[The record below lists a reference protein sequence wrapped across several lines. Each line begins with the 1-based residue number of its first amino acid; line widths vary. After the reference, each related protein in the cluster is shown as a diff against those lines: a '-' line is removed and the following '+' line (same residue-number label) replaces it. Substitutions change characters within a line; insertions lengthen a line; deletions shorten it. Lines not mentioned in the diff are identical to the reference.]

1 MDCYDLFSGCGG
13 WSCGA
18 TQAGHRVVFACDN
31 NADAL
36 AAHRANHPTA
46 THERLELPHARLRFP
61 TDGRKFHVHGS
72 PPCTQFSTMRT
83 KRGNDAKDA
92 NHRAANLVEWYL
104 KTALASGA
112 TSWSMEQVP
121 SRAVRA
127 IVERVQSKHRQRMAH
142 GIFQL
147 RDLGVPQTRKRLL
160 AGSPK
165 LIARLKQLAAQNRH
179 RSVLD
184 VLPNARG
191 THVRSS
197 LGWEKKA
204 LRDNRKPGESKYVY
218 TPSADPLHACRPIDG
233 PAPTVCTTSPLKW
246 AGTLWNVGHK
256 SASLNTREYAALQ
269 TFPNDYKLPAHAR
282 TAQLLV
288 GNAVPPVVARLMMGG
303 NAAPARPRSPLAREA
318 GARARVARSRAGTR
332 DPGSAREPQAVQIH
346 ERSRG
351 LARGAASRSRAL
363 ASARERSSI
372 SARKRSRALLR
383 QGAKE
388 LASGWVVSGTLAA
401 PPVSCGRRYA
411 ARTVRRRTLAAA
423 LRPMP
428 LHQPSLHE
436 LLGAPRAEHVASGR
450 LELYEYFAGAGGF
463 CTGAVQAGCVPVYA
477 CDACPLA
484 LETHR
489 RNHPATEHQCVELPD
504 RSAVARLPT
513 DGRRYHVH
521 CSPPCTKV
529 SVMNH
534 TNEALGNSGAQGC
547 EHAVDLIE
555 WSLEMMLASQ
565 CTSWSLEQVGDHKV
579 TEVVER
585 VRARHPGRVA
595 YAIIDFERLGVP
607 QSRKRLLAAPPWL
620 LARLLRKCSNA
631 RKRTIRDAIRAPRG
645 THVRY
650 GRSMG
655 HTRRLRTERKPGQT
669 KWEFSKATWAD
680 YARTLD
686 APAPTVRGRH
696 AHTWVTLEGGKAVDH
711 CVLYPSE
718 LAVLQTFPPGYKLPE
733 RKYDAYL
740 QVGNAVP
747 PLVAR
752 LLLQEEARPASPSL
766 RRPAPVPKW
775 IS

>member
-1 MDCYDLFSGCGG
+1 MSTEDSMDCYDLFSGCGG

-303 NAAPARPRSPLAREA
+303 NAAPARPRSPSLARPA
-318 GARARVARSRAGTR
+318 PAPVWRAREPARGIRGALASPRRFKFT
-332 DPGSAREPQAVQIH
+332 SAREGSRE
-346 ERSRG
+346 ERRR
-351 LARGAASRSRAL
+351 ARERSRAL
-363 ASARERSSI
+363 ASARRYRLVSARERFCDKARRSS
-372 SARKRSRALLR
+372 RAD
-383 QGAKE
+383 
-388 LASGWVVSGTLAA
+388 GW
-401 PPVSCGRRYA
+401 
-411 ARTVRRRTLAAA
+411 
-423 LRPMP
+423 
-428 LHQPSLHE
+428 
-436 LLGAPRAEHVASGR
+436 
-450 LELYEYFAGAGGF
+450 
-463 CTGAVQAGCVPVYA
+463 
-477 CDACPLA
+477 
-484 LETHR
+484 
-489 RNHPATEHQCVELPD
+489 
-504 RSAVARLPT
+504 
-513 DGRRYHVH
+513 
-521 CSPPCTKV
+521 
-529 SVMNH
+529 
-534 TNEALGNSGAQGC
+534 
-547 EHAVDLIE
+547 
-555 WSLEMMLASQ
+555 
-565 CTSWSLEQVGDHKV
+565 
-579 TEVVER
+579 
-585 VRARHPGRVA
+585 
-595 YAIIDFERLGVP
+595 
-607 QSRKRLLAAPPWL
+607 
-620 LARLLRKCSNA
+620 
-631 RKRTIRDAIRAPRG
+631 
-645 THVRY
+645 
-650 GRSMG
+650 
-655 HTRRLRTERKPGQT
+655 
-669 KWEFSKATWAD
+669 
-680 YARTLD
+680 
-686 APAPTVRGRH
+686 
-696 AHTWVTLEGGKAVDH
+696 
-711 CVLYPSE
+711 
-718 LAVLQTFPPGYKLPE
+718 
-733 RKYDAYL
+733 
-740 QVGNAVP
+740 
-747 PLVAR
+747 
-752 LLLQEEARPASPSL
+752 
-766 RRPAPVPKW
+766 
-775 IS
+775 